1 MTRDNPLMTP
11 KAGEPLEL
19 ANRPEPGMEERPLP
33 RRRSARS
40 RLEPVAMAIMALGF
54 VMMFQPFARILFTY
68 SFIVILF
75 GTLMFIVV
83 SHLPE

>member
-1 MTRDNPLMTP
+1 M
-11 KAGEPLEL
+11 
-19 ANRPEPGMEERPLP
+19 PENDTVAREASEKLLP
-33 RRRSARS
+33 RRRR
-40 RLEPVAMAIMALGF
+40 RGWLEPLAMAIMALGF
-54 VMMFQPFARILFTY
+54 VMMFQPFAKILFSY